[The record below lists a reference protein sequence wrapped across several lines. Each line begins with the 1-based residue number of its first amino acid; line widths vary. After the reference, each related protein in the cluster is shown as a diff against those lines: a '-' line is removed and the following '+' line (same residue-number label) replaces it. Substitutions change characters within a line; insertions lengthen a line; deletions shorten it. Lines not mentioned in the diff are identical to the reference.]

1 MFIIITFSKKNQ
13 TKKQTKKQP
22 QTEPKSNIV
31 PCNIQNVILMYCKQ
45 SSYLYPTRFSNITYE
60 LADCHKLTQSLFKAK
75 INRPYNS
82 SCEKKIEG
90 IYLSSHVS
98 SRCR

>member
-1 MFIIITFSKKNQ
+1 MFIIITSSKKKNQ
-13 TKKQTKKQP
+13 TKKQKKT

-31 PCNIQNVILMYCKQ
+31 PSPNIQNVILMYCKQ

-75 INRPYNS
+75 INRP
-82 SCEKKIEG
+82 
-90 IYLSSHVS
+90 
-98 SRCR
+98 